1 MKQDLQTRTS
11 IMTFQAIMMNGQKT
25 GDIPDDLDKTYLEH
39 HFTPL
44 DEKYGCHTYA
54 RQIFMPKNM
63 VLVGKLHKK
72 AHLTFVLKGTVDVV
86 SEAGGKQRITAPSTF
101 VSPAGVKRV
110 FYALEDTLL
119 TTVHLT
125 ENMGEENLG
134 KIEDEVISP
143 TYTDMGLEEPDLEGL
158 NKFLSQ
164 K

>member
-1 MKQDLQTRTS
+1 MSLQE
-11 IMTFQAIMMNGQKT
+11 IMMQGQKT
-25 GDIPDDLDKTYLEH
+25 GDVPDDMDKTHLEH

-44 DEKYGCHTYA
+44 DKKYGCHTYA
-54 RQIFMPKNM
+54 RQIFMPKDM

-72 AHLTFVLKGTVDVV
+72 AHLTFVLQGTVDVV

-110 FYALEDTLL
+110 FHVLEDTLL

-125 ENMGEENLG
+125 EDMGEENLG

-143 TYTDMGLEEPDLEGL
+143 TYKDMGLEEPDLTDL

>member
-1 MKQDLQTRTS
+1 
-11 IMTFQAIMMNGQKT
+11 MNGQKT

-110 FYALEDTLL
+110 FYALED
-119 TTVHLT
+119 
-125 ENMGEENLG
+125 
-134 KIEDEVISP
+134 IEDEVISP
-143 TYTDMGLEEPDLEGL
+143 TYTDMGLEEPDLKGL